1 MTYLQVSGSDS
12 LDLEILGGISCQLED
27 LGGEILEDGGAVDGG
42 GGSNTTCGETAA
54 LQVTVDPE
62 KQKLKLASFHIF
74 SIHKKD

>member
-27 LGGEILEDGGAVDGG
+27 LGCEVLQDGGAVDGG
-42 GGSNTTCGETAA
+42 RGSNTTCGETAT

-62 KQKLKLASFHIF
+62 Q
-74 SIHKKD
+74 